1 MATSLISSLLNILFE
16 LYAIIRLVFLL
27 APPFLNR
34 QHRWAALKDIR
45 LGMSLSLLL
54 MDILTIGPDA
64 VPVSIAAE
72 YIPFAVAAV
81 IVLGE

>member
-1 MATSLISSLLNILFE
+1 M
-16 LYAIIRLVFLL
+16 
-27 APPFLNR
+27 
-34 QHRWAALKDIR
+34 
-45 LGMSLSLLL
+45 LL
-54 MDILTIGPDA
+54 MDVLTIGPDA